1 MNLFESLLLLD
12 KNLFLAINGFHSSFW
27 DGVMFGISAKF
38 TWVPLYVAVLAVIIK
53 NWKRESIWLV
63 IALVGCI
70 IISDQIAS
78 GLIKELV
85 QRLRP
90 SHAPELRNMVHL
102 VNGYSGGQFGFVS
115 SHAAN
120 TFGFAF
126 LSSTLFKNRKY
137 TSVIFCWAVLVS
149 YSRMYLG
156 VHYPLDILGG
166 ALVGV
171 LAALA
176 CYYAIIKLRPSLL
189 VAHNDY
195 SVVGMPKIALPLFVF
210 GLCIVGVVIYSLVL
224 F

>member
-53 NWKRESIWLV
+53 NWKRESIWLI

-120 TFGFAF
+120 AFGFAF

>member
-12 KNLFLAINGFHSSFW
+12 KNLFLLINGFHSSFW
-27 DGVMFGISAKF
+27 DGVMVGISAKL
-38 TWVPLYVAVLAVIIK
+38 TWVPLYIAVLAVIMK
-53 NWKRESIWLV
+53 NWKRESIWLI

-70 IISDQIAS
+70 VISDQISS

-90 SHAPELRNMVHL
+90 SHASELKNMVHL
-102 VNGYSGGQFGFVS
+102 VDGYSGGQFGFVS

-120 TFGFAF
+120 SFGFAF
-126 LSSTLFKNRKY
+126 LSSTLFRNRKY
-137 TSVIFCWAVLVS
+137 TSIIFCWAVLVS

-166 ALVGV
+166 ALVGI

-189 VAHNDY
+189 TPHNDY
-195 SVVGMPKIALPLFVF
+195 SEVGRPKIALPLSVF
-210 GLCIVGVVIYSLVL
+210 GLCIIGIVIYSLAV

>member
-12 KNLFLAINGFHSSFW
+12 KNLFILINGLHSSFW
-27 DGVMFGISAKF
+27 DGVMFAISAKY
-38 TWVPLYVAVLAVIIK
+38 TWIPLYIAVLAVIIK

-70 IISDQIAS
+70 IISDQISS

-90 SHAPELRNMVHL
+90 SHTPELRNMVHL

-120 TFGFAF
+120 SFGFAF
-126 LSSTLFKNRKY
+126 LSSALLRNRKY
-137 TSVIFCWAVLVS
+137 TSIIFCWAVLVS

-189 VAHNDY
+189 FPHNDY
-195 SVVGMPKIALPLFVF
+195 SVVGRPKIVLPLCVF
-210 GLCIVGVVIYSLVL
+210 GLSIVGIVIYSLAV

>member
-27 DGVMFGISAKF
+27 DGVMFGISAKL
-38 TWVPLYVAVLAVIIK
+38 TWAPLYIAVLVVIIK
-53 NWKRESIWLV
+53 NWKRESIWLI

-70 IISDQIAS
+70 VISDQISS
-78 GLIKELV
+78 GLIKEQV

-90 SHAPELRNMVHL
+90 SHAFELKNMVHL
-102 VNGYSGGQFGFVS
+102 VNGYSGGRFGFVS

-120 TFGFAF
+120 SFGFAF
-126 LSSTLFKNRKY
+126 ISSTLFRNRKY
-137 TSVIFCWAVLVS
+137 TSLIFCWAVLVS

-166 ALVGV
+166 ALVGI

-189 VAHNDY
+189 IPHNDY
-195 SVVGMPKIALPLFVF
+195 SVVGRPPIALPLFIF
-210 GLCIVGVVIYSLVL
+210 GFCIIGVVIYSLAV

>member
-1 MNLFESLLLLD
+1 MNIFESLLLLD

-53 NWKRESIWLV
+53 NWKRESIWLI

-210 GLCIVGVVIYSLVL
+210 GLCIVGVVIYSLV
-224 F
+224 FF

>member
-210 GLCIVGVVIYSLVL
+210 GLCIIGVVIYSLV
-224 F
+224 FF

>member
-12 KNLFLAINGFHSSFW
+12 KNLLLAINGFHSSFW
-27 DGVMFGISAKF
+27 DGVMFGISAKL
-38 TWVPLYVAVLAVIIK
+38 TWAPLYIAVLAVIIR

-63 IALVGCI
+63 IALLGCI
-70 IISDQIAS
+70 VISDQISS
-78 GLIKELV
+78 GLIKEQV

-120 TFGFAF
+120 SFGFAF
-126 LSSTLFKNRKY
+126 LSSTLFRNRKY
-137 TSVIFCWAVLVS
+137 TSLIFCWAVLVS

-210 GLCIVGVVIYSLVL
+210 GLCIIGVVIYSLAI

>member
-1 MNLFESLLLLD
+1 MNLLESLLLLD
-12 KNLFLAINGFHSSFW
+12 KNLFLAINGFHSFFW
-27 DGVMFGISAKF
+27 DGVMFAISAKF
-38 TWVPLYVAVLAVIIK
+38 TWIPLYIAVLAVLIR
-53 NWKRESIWLV
+53 NWKRESIWLI

-70 IISDQIAS
+70 IISDQISS

-85 QRLRP
+85 QRPRP
-90 SHAPELRNMVHL
+90 SHAPELKTLVHL

-120 TFGFAF
+120 SFGFAF
-126 LSSTLFKNRKY
+126 LSSTLFRNGKY
-137 TSVIFCWAVLVS
+137 TSLIFCWAVLVS

-171 LAALA
+171 MAALA
-176 CYYAIIKLRPSLL
+176 CYFAIIKLRPSLL
-189 VAHNDY
+189 IPHNDY
-195 SVVGMPKIALPLFVF
+195 SVVGRPKIALPLCIF
-210 GLCIVGVVIYSLVL
+210 GFCIIGIVIYSLVV

>member
-12 KNLFLAINGFHSSFW
+12 KNLFILINGLHSSFW
-27 DGVMFGISAKF
+27 DGVMFAISAKY
-38 TWVPLYVAVLAVIIK
+38 TWIPLYIAVLAVIIK

-126 LSSTLFKNRKY
+126 LSSTLLRNRKY
-137 TSVIFCWAVLVS
+137 TSIIFCWAVLVS

-189 VAHNDY
+189 FPHNDY
-195 SVVGMPKIALPLFVF
+195 TVVGRPKIVLPLCVF
-210 GLCIVGVVIYSLVL
+210 GLCIVGIVIYSLAV

>member
-1 MNLFESLLLLD
+1 MNIFESLLLLG

-156 VHYPLDILGG
+156 VHYPLYILGG

-189 VAHNDY
+189 VAHKDY
-195 SVVGMPKIALPLFVF
+195 SVVGMPKIALTLFVF